1 VTAPKLSL
9 VQQPGAARA
18 SAPAGDAAKLDALRE
33 VLLREAQL
41 ATELR
46 DELLRQRA
54 AVAAADTAA
63 VDRGSDALSRV
74 LLGLDEA
81 RRRRGELLEA
91 LTGDA
96 NVPLDRLEAQ
106 FGGALPPAL
115 ESARRTLRRAA
126 TDAAREA
133 TINRGVLRRAVD
145 AGEAFLQDLFSGG
158 APQAPTYGA
167 TPTAPTPP
175 PAGRILDRTA

>member
-9 VQQPGAARA
+9 LQQPGAARA
-18 SAPAGDAAKLDALRE
+18 GAPAGDAARLETLRE
-33 VLLREAQL
+33 LLVREAEL

-46 DELLRQRA
+46 DELLRQRT

-63 VDRGSDALSRV
+63 VDRSSDAVSRV
-74 LLGLDEA
+74 LLGLDES

-96 NVPLDRLEAQ
+96 NVPLDRLESQ
-106 FGGALPPAL
+106 LGGALPASL

-133 TINRGVLRRAVD
+133 TINRGVLRRAVE

-175 PAGRILDRTA
+175 AAGRILDRTA